1 MTPGNTGK
9 KSILF
14 IINPISGKNKKEDI
28 SKLILSKLEA
38 NRFEVQIKTTQSA
51 GHARQLSKEA
61 VDLHTDV
68 IVAVGGDGTINE
80 VASEMIN
87 SEAVLGIIPSGS
99 GNGLARHLG
108 IPQSFIKAIHLIN
121 DCHSTKI
128 DTATLNDIPFISIA
142 GVGFDALVAKEF
154 AKNPHR
160 GFITYFN
167 IATQRYFK
175 YKPKKYK
182 LIFNDIPEITTKAFF
197 ISFANSN
204 QFGYNTTIAPNAKL
218 NDGKLDVCIVKKPDF
233 LDIPETANL
242 LLLKQIDKSE
252 YVRIIQTK
260 DLIVKR
266 KKNRVVN
273 IDGEPIKVGKT
284 LRIKIKPKSLNVIIP
299 KDVKKR

>member
-1 MTPGNTGK
+1 MASGQPEK
-9 KSILF
+9 KRILF
-14 IINPISGKNKKEDI
+14 IINPISGKNKKEDV
-28 SKLILSKLEA
+28 SKLILAKLEI
-38 NRFEVQIKTTQSA
+38 NRFDIEIKTTQSA
-51 GHARQLSKEA
+51 GHARKISKEA
-61 VDLHTDV
+61 VALNTDV

-87 SEAVLGIIPSGS
+87 SDSVLGIIPRGS

-108 IPQSFIKAIHLIN
+108 IPQSFAKAVQLIN
-121 DCHSTKI
+121 DSHSTKI

-142 GVGFDALVAKEF
+142 GVGFDALVAREF
-154 AKNPHR
+154 AKNPQR

-167 IATQRYFK
+167 IITQRFFK

-182 LIFNDIPEITTKAFF
+182 LIFDNNPEITTKAFF

-204 QFGYNTTIAPNAKL
+204 QFGYNTTIAPSAKL
-218 NDGKLDVCIVKKPDF
+218 NDGKIDVCIVKKPDL

-252 YVRIIQTK
+252 YVRIVQTK
-260 DLIVKR
+260 SLIVKR
-266 KKNRVVN
+266 KKNKVVN
-273 IDGEPIKVGKT
+273 IDGEPVKVGKT
-284 LRIKIKPKSLNVIIP
+284 LHIKIKPMSLNVIIP